1 MSELRIPI
9 NENDHVIGDAKAPV
23 TLVEYGDYQCPHCQ
37 AAQPAVAAVL
47 HHFGRELC
55 FAYRHF
61 PLTTMHPMAKPA
73 AETAEFAGSLGKFWQ
88 MHETLF
94 ANSQRLTAPTL
105 FLIAARV
112 GVDPGQ
118 LRAALT
124 NHSFAPKVD
133 ADFAGGLTSGVNG
146 TPCFFIDGQ
155 RHDGP
160 HDAMSLVTAIE
171 AMRRSPPQLRLRIE
185 A

>member
-9 NENDHVIGDAKAPV
+9 NENDHVTGDPKAAV

-61 PLTTMHPMAKPA
+61 PLTTIHPMAKPA
-73 AETAEFAGSLGKFWQ
+73 AETAEFAGSLAKFWQ

-94 ANSQRLTAPTL
+94 ANSQRLTVPTL
-105 FLIAARV
+105 LLIAAQV
-112 GVDPGQ
+112 GLDPGQ
-118 LRAALT
+118 LRGALA
-124 NHSFAPKVD
+124 NHSFAAKVD
-133 ADFAGGLTSGVNG
+133 ADFAGGLASGVNG
-146 TPCFFIDGQ
+146 TPCFFINGQ
-155 RHDGP
+155 RYDGR
-160 HDAMSLVTAIE
+160 HDAVSLVATIDAVLH
-171 AMRRSPPQLRLRIE
+171 SPPQLRPRIE